1 MIEDKPDL
9 VACLG
14 FMHVLS
20 TRFLVPLE
28 EAGIRIVN
36 LHPALPGAFNGVV
49 SNPPFVSLL
58 LSAWVVGLMTF

>member
-1 MIEDKPDL
+1 MIADKPDL

-28 EAGIRIVN
+28 EEGIRIVN

-49 SNPPFVSLL
+49 S
-58 LSAWVVGLMTF
+58 LSAFLSVW

>member
-1 MIEDKPDL
+1 MIADKPDL

-28 EAGIRIVN
+28 EEGIRIVN

-49 SNPPFVSLL
+49 SSLPFILD
-58 LSAWVVGLMTF
+58 